1 MTNVEK
7 VMEMNKEGK
16 PDWEVKRTLRRE
28 ERELLVRRVSHSVD
42 STHQNYLYQHIHVR
56 CHFGSRSRV
65 KRREAPETGLVSKCV
80 VGSLILQKV
89 QYLFRYIS
97 REIFAA
103 LR

>member
-7 VMEMNKEGK
+7 VMETNKEGK
-16 PDWEVKRTLRRE
+16 PDWEVMRTLRRE

-42 STHQNYLYQHIHVR
+42 STHQNYQHVHVR

-65 KRREAPETGLVSKCV
+65 KIREAPETGLVSKCV
-80 VGSLILQKV
+80 VGSLFLQKV
-89 QYLFRYIS
+89 QYLFRYIP
-97 REIFAA
+97 REVFAA

>member
-16 PDWEVKRTLRRE
+16 PDWEVMRTLRRE
-28 ERELLVRRVSHSVD
+28 ERELLVRRVSLSVD
-42 STHQNYLYQHIHVR
+42 STHQNYQHVHVR

-65 KRREAPETGLVSKCV
+65 KIREAPETGLVSKCV

-89 QYLFRYIS
+89 QYLFRYIP
-97 REIFAA
+97 REVFAA

>member
-42 STHQNYLYQHIHVR
+42 STHQNYQHVHVR

-65 KRREAPETGLVSKCV
+65 KIREAPETGLVSKCV

-89 QYLFRYIS
+89 QYLFRYIP
-97 REIFAA
+97 REVFAA

>member
-16 PDWEVKRTLRRE
+16 PDWEVMRTLRRE
-28 ERELLVRRVSHSVD
+28 ERELPVRRVSHSVD

-65 KRREAPETGLVSKCV
+65 KIRETPETSSVSKCV

-89 QYLFRYIS
+89 GTCLGT
-97 REIFAA
+97 
-103 LR
+103 

>member
-16 PDWEVKRTLRRE
+16 PDWEVMRTLRRE

-42 STHQNYLYQHIHVR
+42 STHQNYHHIHVR

-65 KRREAPETGLVSKCV
+65 KIREAPETSSVSKCV

-89 QYLFRYIS
+89 WYL
-97 REIFAA
+97 
-103 LR
+103 